1 MKYIFMGSEQ
11 ALVKR
16 SKRRK
21 FSYREKRKKKGT
33 KKRKREAGRKHRF
46 GLVEHSS

>member
-1 MKYIFMGSEQ
+1 MKYIFMESEQ

-21 FSYREKRKKKGT
+21 FSYREKRKKGT
-33 KKRKREAGRKHRF
+33 KKRKRKAGRKHHF
-46 GLVEHSS
+46 SLGEHSS